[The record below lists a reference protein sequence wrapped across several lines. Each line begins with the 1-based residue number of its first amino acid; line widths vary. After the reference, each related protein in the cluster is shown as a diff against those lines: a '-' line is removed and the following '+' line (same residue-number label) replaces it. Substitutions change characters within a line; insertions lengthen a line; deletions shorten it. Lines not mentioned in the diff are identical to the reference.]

1 MKRRRWCIWRKSCK
15 KPSKEELKK
24 NSEEGEE
31 YLRNWKSA
39 KQQISNKHVLEKQE
53 EQHK

>member
-1 MKRRRWCIWRKSCK
+1 MH
-15 KPSKEELKK
+15 LKK
-24 NSEEGEE
+24 KLQKTFKGGAEEKKQWEGEE

-39 KQQISNKHVLEKQE
+39 KQQMSNKHVLEKQE